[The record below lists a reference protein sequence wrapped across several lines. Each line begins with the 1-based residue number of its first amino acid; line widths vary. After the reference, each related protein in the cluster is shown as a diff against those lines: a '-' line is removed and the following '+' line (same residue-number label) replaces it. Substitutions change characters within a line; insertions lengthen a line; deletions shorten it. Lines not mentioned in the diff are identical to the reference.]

1 MATVNIEIYDLL
13 NFMRELDS
21 SDLHLSPNSPPIV
34 RIDGELR
41 RADLPSMAPEEVHTL
56 IYDIMNEEQ
65 RKKYEE
71 ELEIDFSCE
80 FRGIGRFR
88 VNVFRDIFGDSA
100 VLRSISDKTYS
111 FDDLG
116 LPEVLK
122 DLITREKGLILVT
135 GPTGSGKST
144 TLNTLIDYINTH
156 QRKHIITI
164 EDPVEFVHYSKRSL
178 IRHREVGSSTHSFA
192 KALRSALR
200 EDPDVIVVGEMRDL
214 ETTSLAITA
223 AETGHLVFGTLH
235 TINATKTLDRVI
247 DQFPPTQ
254 QTQVRVMVSESILGV
269 ISQVLMKRKGG
280 GRIAVFEI
288 LIGTPAVANQ
298 IRENKTFQLPSIIQ
312 TSGQLGM
319 MTMEQSLIKLCEAG
333 LIEKR
338 DALEVVENP
347 EELKHSLGMAK

>member
-1 MATVNIEIYDLL
+1 MERVGIEIYDLL
-13 NFMRELDS
+13 NFMREMGS

-88 VNVFRDIFGDSA
+88 VNVFRDFFGDSA

-111 FDDLG
+111 FEELG

-144 TLNTLIDYINTH
+144 TLNTLINYINMH

-164 EDPVEFVHYSKRSL
+164 EDPVEFVHYSKKSL
-178 IRHREVGSSTHSFA
+178 IRHREVGTNTHSFT

-214 ETTSLAITA
+214 ETTALAITA

-247 DQFPPTQ
+247 DQFPPAQ
-254 QTQVRVMVSESILGV
+254 QTQVRIMVSESILGV
-269 ISQVLMKRKGG
+269 ISQVLMRRKGG

-312 TSGQLGM
+312 TSGKLGM
-319 MTMEQSLIKLCEAG
+319 VTMEQSLIKLCEAG
-333 LIEKR
+333 LIDKR